1 MFIEFHIGLLLWT
14 LLPPLIYA
22 FILYLTTPYGTFDLK
37 KSLFYVAGGLL
48 SIIFVFMFA
57 AFFEMNAYDAFK
69 QHFFIVGPR
78 EELSKFLA
86 FLLVSLSIK
95 STSKHPVSTMLSL
108 GMVGLGFALYEN
120 LSYTYRYGED
130 VLIIRSF
137 TSTLGHMIFS
147 MFVGYWYALSDIA
160 TSLGNRSRTVFGVFM
175 EKYPKIRKLIYTLI
189 GLICGASIHGLWNF
203 NLSLYGKT
211 TIPFMILLIILG
223 LITCKFGIS
232 DLNTQYR
239 RTLGKKSSKDV

>member
-1 MFIEFHIGLLLWT
+1 MFVELHIGLLLWT

-22 FILYLTTPYGTFDLK
+22 FILFLTTPYGTFNLK

-57 AFFEMNAYDAFK
+57 AFIEMDALDAFK
-69 QHFFIVGPR
+69 KHFFIVGPR

-86 FLLVSLSIK
+86 FLIVTLSMK
-95 STSKHPVSTMLSL
+95 GSGKHPVSTMLSL

-147 MFVGYWYALSDIA
+147 MCVGYWYALADIT

-175 EKYPKIRKLIYTLI
+175 EKYPKIRKCIYSLI
-189 GLICGASIHGLWNF
+189 GLICGASIHGLWNY
-203 NLSLYGKT
+203 NLSSYTRT

-223 LITCKFGIS
+223 LITCKFGVS

-239 RTLGKKSSKDV
+239 RTLGKKSLKDV